1 MSLPNKIP
9 MVSPNKD
16 SRLEQLGNL
25 KVADIMV
32 KDPLFSTP
40 DEKISVTELLM
51 VRKNIGGLPVV
62 ESRKSRRLI
71 GIITERDI
79 RLTRFAVSLE
89 SSNTTVRDLMTPEP
103 ITVKVDN
110 TLKFVLEKMFNKKIQ
125 RLPVVNDNNELI
137 GLVLQNDILAKLL
150 SFILKK

>member
-1 MSLPNKIP
+1 ME
-9 MVSPNKD
+9 D
-16 SRLEQLGNL
+16 RLEKLSKL

-62 ESRKSRRLI
+62 KSRKNRQLI
-71 GIITERDI
+71 GIITQRDI
-79 RLTRFAVSLE
+79 RLIRFAVSLE
-89 SSNTTVRDLMTPEP
+89 SSNTTVKDLMTPEP
-103 ITVKVDN
+103 FTVKVDN
-110 TLKFVLEKMFNKKIQ
+110 TIKFVLEKMFNKKIQ

-137 GLVLQNDILAKLL
+137 GLVLQNE
-150 SFILKK
+150 ILKKLLEYILKK

>member
-1 MSLPNKIP
+1 ME
-9 MVSPNKD
+9 D
-16 SRLEQLGNL
+16 RLEQLSNL
-25 KVADIMV
+25 KVVDIMV

-62 ESRKSRRLI
+62 QSRKNGKLI

-103 ITVKVDN
+103 FTVKVDN

-137 GLVLQNDILAKLL
+137 GLVLQNEILAKLL
-150 SFILKK
+150 EFILKK

>member
-1 MSLPNKIP
+1 ME
-9 MVSPNKD
+9 D
-16 SRLEQLGNL
+16 RLEKLSKL

-62 ESRKSRRLI
+62 KSRKNRQLI
-71 GIITERDI
+71 GIITQRDI
-79 RLTRFAVSLE
+79 RLIRFAVSLE
-89 SSNTTVRDLMTPEP
+89 SSSTTVKDLMTPEP
-103 ITVKVDN
+103 FTVKIDN
-110 TLKFVLEKMFNKKIQ
+110 TIKFVLEKMFNKKIQ

-137 GLVLQNDILAKLL
+137 GLVLQNE
-150 SFILKK
+150 ILKKLLEYILKK

>member
-1 MSLPNKIP
+1 ME
-9 MVSPNKD
+9 D
-16 SRLEQLGNL
+16 RLEKLSKL

-62 ESRKSRRLI
+62 KSRKNKQLI
-71 GIITERDI
+71 GIITQRDI
-79 RLTRFAVSLE
+79 RLIRFAVSLE
-89 SSNTTVRDLMTPEP
+89 SSNTTVKDLMTPEP
-103 ITVKVDN
+103 FTVKVDN
-110 TLKFVLEKMFNKKIQ
+110 TIKFVLEKMFNKKIQ

-137 GLVLQNDILAKLL
+137 GLVLQNE
-150 SFILKK
+150 ILKKLLEYILKK

>member
-1 MSLPNKIP
+1 MEDRLKQLSETK
-9 MVSPNKD
+9 VS
-16 SRLEQLGNL
+16 
-25 KVADIMV
+25 DIMV

-62 ESRKSRRLI
+62 KDRKNKQLI

-79 RLTRFAVSLE
+79 RLARFAISLE
-89 SSNTTVRDLMTPEP
+89 SSNTTVKDLMTPEP
-103 ITVKVDN
+103 FTAKKDD
-110 TLKFVLEKMFNKKIQ
+110 TLKIVVEKMKNKKIQ

-137 GLVLQNDILAKLL
+137 GLVLQTE
-150 SFILKK
+150 ILKILLDYMKK

>member
-1 MSLPNKIP
+1 MEDRL
-9 MVSPNKD
+9 KD
-16 SRLEQLGNL
+16 GKNRLEQLSKL

-62 ESRKSRRLI
+62 KSRKNRQLI
-71 GIITERDI
+71 GIITQRDI

-89 SSNTTVRDLMTPEP
+89 SSKTTVKDLMTPEP
-103 ITVKVDN
+103 FTVKEDN

-125 RLPVVNDNNELI
+125 RLPVVNANNELI
-137 GLVLQNDILAKLL
+137 GLVLQNEILTKLL
-150 SFILKK
+150 EYILKK